1 MKIRIQRQILISA
14 LIIFAA
20 IGNLSVTAQG
30 LKASGKKIID
40 ENGNEV
46 ILRGMGLGGWM
57 LQEPYMMEMSGFAG
71 TQWQI
76 KDKIKALIG
85 EQNTIAFYDAWH
97 ANHCTRKDIDSMA
110 AWGFNSVRL
119 PMHYNLYTL
128 PIEDEPVAGQN
139 TWLEKGFALTD
150 SLINW
155 CKANQMYV
163 ILDLHAAPGGQGKDA
178 AISDYNPAKYSLWE
192 SEANKAKTVA
202 LWRKLAERYVNEKW
216 VGAYDLINEP
226 NWSFTAG
233 GNQNGCSENSN
244 TPLRQLYVKITDA
257 IREVDTKHMII
268 IEGNCWGNNYNGI
281 FPVWDNNMA
290 VSFHKYWSYN
300 DQGSIAGIINIRNQN
315 NVPIW
320 LGESGENSNVWF
332 TDAIRLVENNDIGWA
347 WWPLKKIGSV
357 VNPMTIVKTP
367 EYQTLL
373 NYWNNG
379 GTAPSA
385 SFAFN
390 ALMQMAENS
399 KIQNCIYRKD
409 VIDAM
414 FRQVSDS
421 TTKPFASLSIPGTIP
436 ATDFDLGRMGKA
448 YSDIDFAN
456 YNVSSGTYTA
466 WNSGWVYRNDGVDIE
481 ASNDGAAGSNGYSVG
496 WTNDN
501 EWLQYTADVDS
512 SAAYTI
518 TFRYAMSGSG
528 AKIKIQMDDA
538 DITGTLSLTS
548 TGGFFTWVNFP
559 INDVIIYS
567 GQHRFKVVFEK
578 GGANFSFLGFSL
590 SKKIEDVITDAISA
604 ETYGQTE
611 VIYLTFNKM
620 LVDSTISAESF
631 SCTVNGNNVSIAS
644 LQLNTAN
651 PSQVIINLDQ
661 EIFDIDDIK
670 LSYADGGI
678 KATDGTLLQNFTNL
692 LVKNNLPVNLV
703 IPGKIEAEAFSVNQ
717 GLALETTTDT
727 GGGQNVG
734 YTNSGD
740 YLDYRVRVF
749 KSTKYKLEVRAAALA
764 AGGRIEVQQI
774 NTEGTV
780 VASVLVSIPATGGWQ
795 IWKTIEASIDMI
807 EGVSTLKVKILQP
820 EFNMNW
826 YKFTEASQGIIENE
840 SSVFSLFPNPA
851 ADEVSV
857 FIPGSS
863 GQSKILTIRS
873 LNGVLMKSDVVSG
886 SELSKKIF
894 VGDLPGGMYIVE
906 LEIKGSVFRN
916 KLIIQ

>member
-1 MKIRIQRQILISA
+1 MKQKITCVALLLIFTLAMS
-14 LIIFAA
+14 
-20 IGNLSVTAQG
+20 NTVSAQG
-30 LKASGKKIID
+30 LKASGKKIVD
-40 ENGNEV
+40 ENGTEV

-57 LQEPYMMEMSGFAG
+57 LQEPYMMDMSGFAG

-76 KDKIKALIG
+76 KEKIKALIG
-85 EQNTIAFYDAWH
+85 EQNTTAFYDAWH
-97 ANHCTRKDIDSMA
+97 ANHCTRKDIDSLA

-139 TWLEKGFALTD
+139 TWLEKGFAMTD

-192 SEANKAKTVA
+192 SEANRNKTIA
-202 LWRKLAERYVNEKW
+202 LWRKLAERYVDEKW

-244 TPLRQLYVKITDA
+244 IPLRQLYVKITNA

-290 VSFHKYWSYN
+290 VSFHKYWSNN

-332 TDAIRLVENNDIGWA
+332 TDAIQLVESNGIGWA

-367 EYQTLL
+367 EYQSLL

-385 SFAFN
+385 TFAF
-390 ALMQMAENS
+390 ATLLQIAENA

-421 TTKPFASLSIPGTIP
+421 TTKPYSSHTIPGPIP
-436 ATDFDLGRMGKA
+436 ATDYDLGRMGKA
-448 YSDIDFAN
+448 YSDIDYAN

-481 ASNDGAAGSNGYSVG
+481 ASTDGAAGSNGYSVG

-512 SAAYTI
+512 TAAYDVM
-518 TFRYAMSGSG
+518 FRYALSGSG
-528 AKIKIQMDDA
+528 AKIKILMDDA

-548 TGGFFTWVNFP
+548 TGGFFTWANFP
-559 INDVIIYS
+559 INDVVIYS

-578 GGANFSFLGFSL
+578 GGANFSFINFTL
-590 SKKIEDVITDAISA
+590 SKRIDEVPTQVVSA
-604 ETYGQTE
+604 ETYQQTE
-611 VIYLTFNKM
+611 AIYLNINKI
-620 LVDSTISAESF
+620 LVDSTVSADNF
-631 SCTVNGNNVSIAS
+631 TCTVNGNNVSIS
-644 LQLNTAN
+644 TLVLNSAN
-651 PSQVIINLDQ
+651 HSQVIITLDQ
-661 EIFDIDDIK
+661 QLFDIDDIK
-670 LSYADGGI
+670 LNYAGGQV
-678 KATDGTLLQNFTNL
+678 KATDGTLLQDFSNL
-692 LVKNNLPVNLV
+692 QVKNNLPVYLL

-734 YTNSGD
+734 YTNAGD
-740 YLDYRVRVF
+740 YLDYRVRVL
-749 KSTKYKLEVRAAALA
+749 KTAKYTFEVRAASLSV
-764 AGGRIEVQQI
+764 GGKIEVQQI
-774 NTEGTV
+774 NTAGTV
-780 VASVLVSIPATGGWQ
+780 VGSVIVTIPVTGGWQ
-795 IWKTIEASIDMI
+795 TWKTVSASIDMI

-826 YKFTEASQGIIENE
+826 YKFTDASQGIEENE
-840 SSVFSLFPNPA
+840 SSHFTVFPNPA
-851 ADEVSV
+851 NQDVTIL
-857 FIPGSS
+857 IPGSS
-863 GQSKILTIRS
+863 GVKKNLNIRS
-873 LNGVLMKSDVVSG
+873 VNGIKIQGIGISETEVS
-886 SELSKKIF
+886 KRIF
-894 VGDLPGGMYIVE
+894 IGDLPAGLYIIE
-906 LEIKGSVFRN
+906 LEINGSVFRN
-916 KLIIQ
+916 KLIVQ

>member
-14 LIIFAA
+14 LIIFVA

-57 LQEPYMMEMSGFAG
+57 LQEPYMMEMGGFAG
-71 TQWQI
+71 TQWEI
-76 KDKIKALIG
+76 KEKIKALIG
-85 EQNTIAFYDAWH
+85 ASNTDAFYNAWL
-97 ANHCTRKDIDSMA
+97 ANHCTKSDIDSMA

-139 TWLEKGFALTD
+139 TWLEKGFVMTD
-150 SLINW
+150 SLISW

-163 ILDLHAAPGGQGKDA
+163 ILDLHAAPGGQGKDK
-178 AISDYNPAKYSLWE
+178 AISDYNPAKLSLWE
-192 SEANKAKTVA
+192 SEANKSKTVA
-202 LWRKLAERYVNEKW
+202 LWRKLAERYANEKW
-216 VGAYDLINEP
+216 VGGYDLINEP
-226 NWSFTAG
+226 NWAFTAG

-244 TPLRQLYVKITDA
+244 APLRQLYVRISNA

-332 TDAIRLVENNDIGWA
+332 TDAIQLVENNDIGWA

-357 VNPMTIVKTP
+357 VNPLTIVKTAN
-367 EYQTLL
+367 YQTLL

-379 GTAPSA
+379 GTVPSVD
-385 SFAFN
+385 FAFTT
-390 ALMQMAENS
+390 LIQMAENS

-414 FRQVSDS
+414 FRQINDS
-421 TTKPFASLSIPGTIP
+421 TTKPFASHNLPGSIP
-436 ATDFDLGRMGKA
+436 ATEYDLGRLGKA
-448 YSDIDFAN
+448 YSDSDVAD
-456 YNVSSGTYTA
+456 YHVTTGSYTA
-466 WNSGWVYRNDGVDIE
+466 WNTGYTYRNDGVDIE
-481 ASNDGAAGSNGYSVG
+481 SSNDAASGSNGYNVG
-496 WTNDN
+496 WTADK
-501 EWLQYTADVDS
+501 EWLQYTVHVDS
-512 SAAYTI
+512 SAVYSVN
-518 TFRYAMSGSG
+518 FRYAVSGS
-528 AKIKIQMDDA
+528 ASKIKLKMNNA
-538 DITGTLSLTS
+538 DLTGTISIPNSGGYQTWANLT
-548 TGGFFTWVNFP
+548 
-559 INDVIIYS
+559 IYDVVLYE
-567 GQHRFKVVFEK
+567 GEQKLKVVFEK
-578 GGANFSFLGFSL
+578 GGANFSFIGFSL

-631 SCTVNGNNVSIAS
+631 SCTVNGNNVNIAS
-644 LQLNTAN
+644 LQQNTAN

-670 LSYADGGI
+670 LSYTDGGI

-692 LVKNNLPVNLV
+692 QVKNNLPVNLV

-717 GLALETTTDT
+717 GLALETTTDV

-734 YTNSGD
+734 YTNAGD
-740 YLDYRVRVF
+740 YLDYRVRVL
-749 KSTKYKLEVRAAALA
+749 KTTKYKLEVRAAALA

-774 NTEGTV
+774 NIAGTV
-780 VASVLVSIPATGGWQ
+780 VASVFVSIPATGGWQ

-826 YKFTEASQGIIENE
+826 YKFTETSQGINENE
-840 SSVFSLFPNPA
+840 SSVFSMFPNPA
-851 ADEVSV
+851 KSEVSIL
-857 FIPGSS
+857 IPGSS
-863 GQSKILTIRS
+863 GQNKLLTIRS
-873 LNGVLMKSDVVSG
+873 LNGVIMRSTDISG
-886 SELSKKIF
+886 SELSKKLF
-894 VGDLPGGMYIVE
+894 VGDLPKGMYIVE
-906 LEIKGSVFRN
+906 LEIKGTVFRN
-916 KLIIQ
+916 KLIVQ